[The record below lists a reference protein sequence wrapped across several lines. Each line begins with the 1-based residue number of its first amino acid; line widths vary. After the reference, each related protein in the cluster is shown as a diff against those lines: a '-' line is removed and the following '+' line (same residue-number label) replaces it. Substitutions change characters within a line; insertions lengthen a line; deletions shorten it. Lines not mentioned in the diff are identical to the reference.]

1 MATSSRAPSGRAGRL
16 WLSHRIDVAGRAA
29 DQLERKI
36 HILSV
41 EIARQRALADEAR
54 QSWIRACAEARRW
67 AVRVALI
74 AGEESLRNSA
84 SPPVAV
90 TIAWTNTIGVRHP
103 QSATVEPPKPPDQV
117 VVTAA
122 LGPAREAF
130 TAAVHA
136 GVLLALADSTCQ
148 ALDDA
153 RTQTRR
159 RARLLRRRWLPVL
172 EADLHTLEL
181 ALEQG
186 EQEDHARLR
195 RLAQ

>member
-16 WLSHRIDVAGRAA
+16 WLTHRIGVADRAA

-36 HILSV
+36 HILSM
-41 EIARQRALADEAR
+41 EIARQRAIAETAR
-54 QSWIRACAEARRW
+54 QSWASACAEAQRW
-67 AVRVALI
+67 SVRAALI
-74 AGEESLRNSA
+74 AGEESLRDNA

-90 TIAWTNTIGVRHP
+90 TLAWTNTIGIRHP
-103 QSATVEPPKPPDQV
+103 VSAIVEPPAPPDAV

-122 LGPAREAF
+122 LAPAREAF
-130 TAAVHA
+130 GVAIRA
-136 GVLLALADSTCQ
+136 GVLLAIADATCQ

-159 RARLLRRRWLPVL
+159 RARLLRRRWLPML
-172 EADLHTLEL
+172 ESDLHTLEL

-195 RLAQ
+195 RLAK